1 MSHIGNTYLDIMN
14 QANNYKEPEE
24 VKSKRD
30 FDKKMNKAVDDLIAA
45 LRTLPEYQ
53 DLISSH
59 ADDLFRQLPE
69 SMQVPDRVTRQAMG
83 RKEVEIML
91 RGKLGSALKLGFGF
105 FKQ

>member
-1 MSHIGNTYLDIMN
+1 MSNIGNTYLDIMN
-14 QANNYKEPEE
+14 QASNYKEPED

-53 DLISSH
+53 ELIASH
-59 ADDLFRQLPE
+59 ADDLFAQLPE
-69 SMQVPDRVTRQAMG
+69 CMKEPDPVTRQEMG
-83 RKEVEIML
+83 RKEIEFML

>member
-14 QANNYKEPEE
+14 QASNYKEPEE
-24 VKSKRD
+24 VKSKRE
-30 FDKKMNKAVDDLIAA
+30 FDRKMNAAVDDLINA

-53 DLISSH
+53 QLIASH
-59 ADDLFRQLPE
+59 ADELYSQLPDC
-69 SMQVPDRVTRQAMG
+69 MKTPDRVTHQEMG
-83 RKEVEIML
+83 RKEVEFML

>member
-1 MSHIGNTYLDIMN
+1 MN

-30 FDKKMNKAVDDLIAA
+30 FDKKMSAAVDNLINA

-53 DLISSH
+53 DLIASH
-59 ADDLFRQLPE
+59 ADELFAQLPE
-69 SMQVPDRVTRQAMG
+69 CMKEPDPVTRQEMG
-83 RKEVEIML
+83 RKEIEFML

>member
-14 QANNYKEPEE
+14 QASNYKEPEE
-24 VKSKRD
+24 VKSKRE
-30 FDKKMNKAVDDLIAA
+30 FDRKMNAAVDDLINA

-59 ADDLFRQLPE
+59 ADELFAVLPDALK
-69 SMQVPDRVTRQAMG
+69 QPDPVTRQEMG
-83 RKEVEIML
+83 RKEIEFML

>member
-30 FDKKMNKAVDDLIAA
+30 FDKKMSAAVDNLINA

-53 DLISSH
+53 DLIASH
-59 ADDLFRQLPE
+59 AGELFAQLPE
-69 SMQVPDRVTRQAMG
+69 CMKEPDPVTRQEMG
-83 RKEVEIML
+83 RKEIEFML